1 MRSPQSE
8 RKICLFWLS
17 KNCAFNQAD
26 IDWVDKNFKYR
37 QMNELTWTVAP
48 WKLRSITLHPELL
61 SPIGSE
67 TGERSEDLRRLSSP
81 VRQLNMAKI
90 VVQSSPSYC
99 PPLPPPNTTG
109 HFQVQNVLFL
119 GYMMRIP
126 IPPFLIPPFF
136 NTAIFWP
143 VSRVAVWGD
152 YILI

>member
-1 MRSPQSE
+1 MISATFGYLDAKAPCPIFTN
-8 RKICLFWLS
+8 KITP
-17 KNCAFNQAD
+17 K
-26 IDWVDKNFKYR
+26 
-37 QMNELTWTVAP
+37 E
-48 WKLRSITLHPELL
+48 
-61 SPIGSE
+61 
-67 TGERSEDLRRLSSP
+67 
-81 VRQLNMAKI
+81 
-90 VVQSSPSYC
+90 
-99 PPLPPPNTTG
+99 PPNTTG